1 VRTSCGTRT
10 LVAKTC
16 RHCGELKLAKHFSK
30 NTCGT
35 YYNSQ
40 CHDCNNAQSKPAL
53 KQAHSRAL
61 GVAVRHRQPWTE
73 KDINKL
79 HEMAADRIPVREIAL
94 ALNRSVYAV
103 YTMKT
108 KLKEKAS

>member
-1 VRTSCGTRT
+1 MRTSCGSRV

-16 RHCGELKLAKHFSK
+16 NCCGELKLARHFSK
-30 NTCGT
+30 NTSGM

-40 CHDCNNAQSKPAL
+40 CHDCNNAQSKPGLRA
-53 KQAHSRAL
+53 AHTRAL
-61 GVAVRHRQPWTE
+61 HVAVRHRQPWTG
-73 KDINKL
+73 KDIQR
-79 HEMAADRIPVREIAL
+79 MTDMSSDGVPVKEIAL

-108 KLKEKAS
+108 KMKRAAS